1 MEMEQNG
8 QKEMKYLKDNYLCP
22 IVEKEK
28 FHNTFPNAYGKKVG
42 KSKIIIKGMTLLD
55 GMIDFKGE
63 YIPGKSTMIIEI
75 EDNKMLKFVSALV
88 NSSLSIFYIKE
99 KYSSSSYN
107 GGITFNKNM
116 INSLPVMKNYNTII
130 DNCVNI
136 VDKILCEKIDL
147 INGQNEINS
156 LILKQYKLSEDEINI
171 IEGE

>member
-1 MEMEQNG
+1 
-8 QKEMKYLKDNYLCP
+8 
-22 IVEKEK
+22 
-28 FHNTFPNAYGKKVG
+28 
-42 KSKIIIKGMTLLD
+42 
-55 GMIDFKGE
+55 
-63 YIPGKSTMIIEI
+63 
-75 EDNKMLKFVSALV
+75 
-88 NSSLSIFYIKE
+88 
-99 KYSSSSYN
+99 
-107 GGITFNKNM
+107 M